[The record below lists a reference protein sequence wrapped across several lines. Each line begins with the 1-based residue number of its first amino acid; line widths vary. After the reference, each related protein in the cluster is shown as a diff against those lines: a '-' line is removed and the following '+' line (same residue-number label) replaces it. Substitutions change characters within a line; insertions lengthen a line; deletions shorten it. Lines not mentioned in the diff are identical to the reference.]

1 MHQAQL
7 VPKIPHILKEMYDA
21 DLLEEEVVISWAEKV
36 GAGGRRGGPGPAW
49 GTGGRRRGP
58 GAGGRRGAL
67 PSGRVTVLTEYVFL
81 RL

>member
-36 GAGGRRGGPGPAW
+36 GAGGRRG
-49 GTGGRRRGP
+49 
-58 GAGGRRGAL
+58 AL